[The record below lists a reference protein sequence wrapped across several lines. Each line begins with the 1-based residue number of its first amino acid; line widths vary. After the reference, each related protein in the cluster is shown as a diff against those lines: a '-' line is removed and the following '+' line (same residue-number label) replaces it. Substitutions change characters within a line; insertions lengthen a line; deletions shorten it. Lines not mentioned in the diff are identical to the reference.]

1 MRRFTIAAFMSLLV
15 VGLSAGSA
23 AAQYVSSPGSS
34 PSVGAAGF
42 GGQSAEV
49 MGESVTRD
57 DAPAAGVAGL
67 AGSPAAATDS
77 ASADDSAAVAGEV
90 ATRGEAVGGPDDL
103 RDLGSQTARSAG
115 TGRGGSLLAFT
126 GIALAVMALAGAALV
141 GAGAVLRRF
150 FGQTQEA

>member
-1 MRRFTIAAFMSLLV
+1 MRRFIIAALMALAV
-15 VGLSAGSA
+15 VGLSAGAA
-23 AAQYVSSPGSS
+23 AAQYVSPPGSS

-57 DAPAAGVAGL
+57 DAPAAGVAGI
-67 AGSPAAATDS
+67 AGSPAAADT
-77 ASADDSAAVAGEV
+77 ATADDSAEVAGEV
-90 ATRGEAVGGPDDL
+90 ATRGEAVGGSDDL

-115 TGRGGSLLAFT
+115 SGRSGSLLAFT
-126 GIALAVMALAGAALV
+126 GIALTVMALAGASLV